1 MTIFCY
7 VNCNCAISTMTSSGC
22 CLFSV
27 VSTTDKIFVV
37 YAVTN
42 YDC

>member
-1 MTIFCY
+1 MSIFSY

-27 VSTTDKIFVV
+27 VSSTDKIFVV
-37 YAVTN
+37 SSVQN
-42 YDC
+42 